1 MKKVYIIGGPIK
13 GESFSLNDDVTT
25 IGRSSDNDIC
35 ISDIG
40 ASRHHAKFVKKDDRR
55 INELINNR
63 RDICLK
69 TIRGHYIAD
78 VERQAICKALELTQ
92 WNRKSAAQ
100 LLRVSYKTL
109 LNRIEEYNI
118 V

>member
-1 MKKVYIIGGPIK
+1 
-13 GESFSLNDDVTT
+13 VT
-25 IGRSSDNDIC
+25 DNKEEYLDTT
-35 ISDIG
+35 
-40 ASRHHAKFVKKDDRR
+40 SRNLFQIWDDRK
-55 INELINNR
+55 INESINNR

-100 LLRVSYKTL
+100 LLQVSYKTL
-109 LNRIEEYNI
+109 LNRIEKYTI

>member
-1 MKKVYIIGGPIK
+1 
-13 GESFSLNDDVTT
+13 
-25 IGRSSDNDIC
+25 
-35 ISDIG
+35 
-40 ASRHHAKFVKKDDRR
+40 
-55 INELINNR
+55 
-63 RDICLK
+63 
-69 TIRGHYIAD
+69 
-78 VERQAICKALELTQ
+78 LELTQ